1 MAQDKA
7 WWKQGSTEIQPTP
20 AATSN
25 AQPSGEWWKQ
35 GATLVEPEPPSLA
48 RSVGDSAIALGTGV
62 AQGVKMVSDAFGADN
77 AVSRLMGKGI
87 QAAEGLE
94 SDYRKAEK
102 QERARKIKTAED
114 SGSTWEEVKAYAG
127 SFADAPLD
135 TTLNA
140 VGSVVPTL
148 AAAALTGGGSAAAQL
163 AARAAPMAIGAV
175 QGAGAVKGGIYEAVE
190 QRHLEAGATPE
201 QAAARASAAQ
211 AYDGDNL
218 GSIATGA
225 GLGVLAGS
233 TGAEAAVR
241 RLASVGA
248 AKQVAD
254 ASAVGI
260 AKGAAVGA
268 AKEAPME
275 AVQGGQERLA
285 ANLAEQSEGFD
296 TPTMRGVLGQAALEG
311 MAAAPLGGGL
321 GAVEASGR
329 AGRADHAAA
338 RQNAEAAAQ
347 DAQAKTDASRAAV
360 ATASHFVERSAGLG
374 IWCPRKRRQERLQS
388 PL

>member
-1 MAQDKA
+1 
-7 WWKQGSTEIQPTP
+7 
-20 AATSN
+20 
-25 AQPSGEWWKQ
+25 
-35 GATLVEPEPPSLA
+35 
-48 RSVGDSAIALGTGV
+48 
-62 AQGVKMVSDAFGADN
+62 MVSDAFGADN